1 MPRPATPAD
10 AEALARLAA
19 RTFASACPPHTPPD
33 AIEAHIATELSA
45 QRFLEH
51 MSHARFY
58 VVDEGQELSGYLMLA
73 FDDPPIPTA
82 WTNPIELRRIYVD
95 VPGGGVAGA
104 LMRTAL
110 EQARGHDVIWLGTNR
125 LNARA
130 IRFYR
135 KHGFAIVGNRTFTV
149 GGVAEADY
157 VMARTVEV

>member
-19 RTFASACPPHTPPD
+19 RTFASACPPQTPQA
-33 AIEAHIATELSA
+33 AIEAHIATELTA

-58 VVDEGQELSGYLMLA
+58 VVDGDLELSGYLMLA
-73 FDDPPIPTA
+73 FEDPPIPTA

-95 VPGGGVAGA
+95 APGSGVADA

-110 EQARGHDVIWLGTNR
+110 EQARGHDVIWLGTNE

-130 IRFYR
+130 IRFYG
-135 KHGFAIVGNRTFTV
+135 KHGFQIVGNRTFTV

-157 VMARTVEV
+157 VMARTVDV